1 MCTDWLIKRIFFC
14 LLISSCLGSAY
25 SAQLTP
31 AERKFFESNVRPL
44 LLKHCHECHSAEHKI
59 KGGLRLDNREAWLVG
74 GDSGTVII
82 PRKPDESLLIES
94 VHYENSDLQMP
105 PKYKLDEGDILIL
118 EQWIALGAPDP
129 RTGGEEDM
137 PTGPLSEADLEEG
150 RKHWAFQPIKR
161 VAPPEVE
168 NQEWIRSDLDRFILA
183 KIEKADISPA
193 PDADRFTLIR
203 RISFDLTGLPPS
215 VAEINAFVKDP
226 DSDDKAIA
234 KVVDRLLS
242 SERFGERWGRHW
254 LDLARYADSIGQN
267 RNFPFPY
274 AWRYRNYVIDSFN
287 RDKPY
292 DLFLSEQIAGDLMP
306 ARNEEHLKELLI
318 ATGYLALGSMNLNE
332 NNRELAMLDR
342 VDDQVDTLG
351 RSVLAMSMACARCHD
366 HKFDPIGQHDYYA
379 LGGIFASTETMSGLR
394 NARGGDDYADRAA
407 LLSLKSSQ
415 HLRQVENGKKLL
427 AARKLVEE
435 LKMASTDFS
444 LTERELRRATSDL
457 KDANEDLAR
466 IEESVA
472 RARKSRSSSSLDPK
486 DEYAM
491 GAREGN
497 VSDLAIRLRGEP
509 DLHGDFISRRF
520 PRVLC
525 NEEEK
530 STIPEDQSGR
540 LELAQWLTNPEHPL
554 TSRVMTNRVW
564 AHLTGRGIV
573 STVDDFGIAGQSPSH
588 PELLD
593 FLASKF
599 QADGWSIKSLIR
611 HILLSRT
618 YRMSSANIATNSQ
631 VDEGN
636 TLFWRMNLRRVEA
649 EVIRDSLLAAG
660 GLLELRR
667 PFLAPAE
674 KLSSS
679 FMGNNGISSLP
690 DSFYHEKVRSVYLPV
705 FRSHLPE
712 AFTIFDFADPSLVNG
727 KRDVT
732 TVPPQ
737 ALYMLNDDFVIDVA
751 KRGADRILRIQ
762 LSNKA
767 ARIRYAYAY
776 ALCRRPTEAELERA
790 DAFIS
795 RQGDWAPFLQALFS
809 TAEFRYVR

>member
-1 MCTDWLIKRIFFC
+1 MKRFLLGI
-14 LLISSCLGSAY
+14 LISGYLGNLVLAELS
-25 SAQLTP
+25 P
-31 AERKFFESNVRPL
+31 AERKFFESKVRPL
-44 LLKHCHECHSAEHKI
+44 LLEHCHECHSAEHEI
-59 KGGLRLDNREAWLVG
+59 KGGLRLDNREAWLEG
-74 GDSGTVII
+74 GDSGAVIVQ
-82 PRKPDESLLIES
+82 RKPGESLLIES
-94 VHYENSDLQMP
+94 VHYEDSDLQMP
-105 PKYKLDEGDILIL
+105 PKYKLEAEDISIL

-137 PTGPLSEADLEEG
+137 ETGPLSEVEIEEG
-150 RKHWAFQPIKR
+150 KKHWAFQPVIR
-161 VAPPEVE
+161 VDPPEVE
-168 NQEWIRSDLDRFILA
+168 DQDWGRSDLDRFILSR
-183 KIEKADISPA
+183 IEQGDIIPA

-226 DSDDKAIA
+226 DSDDEAIA
-234 KVVDRLLS
+234 KVVNRLLS
-242 SERFGERWGRHW
+242 SEQFGERWGRHW
-254 LDLARYADSIGQN
+254 LDLARYADSMGQN
-267 RNFPFPY
+267 RNYPFPY

-306 ARNEEHLKELLI
+306 ARNEEHLKELLV
-318 ATGYLALGSMNLNE
+318 ATGYLALGSMNLTE

-394 NARGGDDYADRAA
+394 NTGGDGGYVNRAA
-407 LLSLKSSQ
+407 LVSLKSSQ
-415 HLRQVENGKKLL
+415 HLRQVENGRKLH

-435 LKMASTDFS
+435 LKMTSTDFS
-444 LTERELRRATSDL
+444 RTDRELRRAASDL
-457 KDANEDLAR
+457 EDARKDLAK

-472 RARKSRSSSSLDPK
+472 RARKSRSSSSIDPK
-486 DEYAM
+486 ADYAM
-491 GAREGN
+491 GVREGN

-509 DLHGDFISRRF
+509 DLHGDFISRGF
-520 PRVLC
+520 PRVLAC
-525 NEEEK
+525 EEEGEGE
-530 STIPEDQSGR
+530 SIIPEDQSGR
-540 LELAQWLTNPEHPL
+540 LELVQWLTSPDHPL
-554 TSRVMTNRVW
+554 TSRVMVNRVW
-564 AHLTGRGIV
+564 AHLTGQGIV
-573 STVDDFGIAGQSPSH
+573 STVDDFGIAGKVPSH

-593 FLASKF
+593 FLASEF
-599 QADGWSIKSLIR
+599 QSDGWSIKRLIR
-611 HILLSRT
+611 KIMLSRT
-618 YRMSSANIATNSQ
+618 YRMSSANIAANSRI
-631 VDEGN
+631 DEGN
-636 TLFWRMNLRRVEA
+636 SLFWRMNLRRVEA

-674 KLSSS
+674 KLSKSS
-679 FMGNNGISSLP
+679 LGRNGITNLP
-690 DSFYHEKVRSVYLPV
+690 DAFYHDEVRSVYLPV
-705 FRSHLPE
+705 FRSLLPE
-712 AFTIFDFADPSLVNG
+712 SFTIFDFADPSLVNG

-751 KRGADRILRIQ
+751 KRGADRILRIN
-762 LSNKA
+762 LPDKA

-776 ALCRRPTEAELERA
+776 ALCRRPTDVELERA
-790 DAFIS
+790 DVFIS
-795 RQGDWAPFLQALFS
+795 TLDDWAPFLQALFS